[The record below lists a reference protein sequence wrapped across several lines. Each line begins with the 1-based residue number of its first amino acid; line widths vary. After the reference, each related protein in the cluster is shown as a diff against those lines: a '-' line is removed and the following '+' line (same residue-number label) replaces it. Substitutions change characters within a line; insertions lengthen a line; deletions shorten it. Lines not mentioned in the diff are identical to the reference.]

1 MTAYRMIGATTLA
14 LGLAAGPTADTAGAA
29 EYEFRMATIDT
40 ETGVYY
46 TNIAKPFAD
55 LVGELTG
62 GRVVIDPLP
71 AGTVGNIFK
80 LHEALEDGLVD
91 MVNWPTSFLGT
102 ADPTNAMVLGFPT
115 GLGTDSF
122 HAWLY
127 QGGGEELLTRH
138 RAETMGNFS
147 IVLGSGPSEWFAH
160 SHVPVTT
167 TEDLKGAKYRTLGN
181 WAAVVESGFG
191 AAPTTVPGT
200 EVYSMLEKKGIDM
213 AEYSMPS
220 ENWAKGYHEVAKYV
234 IYPGIHAPA
243 WAFELMMN
251 QETWDGL
258 PDDIKLA
265 IRTAAKL
272 VSYES
277 MDKIINADL
286 DAVAQI
292 TRRAE
297 EGKNELI
304 ELSPE
309 FQQKAREAAR
319 KWAEDAAAE
328 SAKAGN
334 EWPKKVADSI
344 FAFQD
349 RWLANSKYLVVD
361 RTD

>member
-1 MTAYRMIGATTLA
+1 MTAFRMIGTTAVA
-14 LGLAAGPTADTAGAA
+14 LGLTAGPIVGAASAA

-62 GRVVIDPLP
+62 GRVQIDPLP

-127 QGGGEELLTRH
+127 QGGGQELLTEH
-138 RAETMGNFS
+138 RADTMGNFS

-160 SHVPVTT
+160 SHVPVNETA
-167 TEDLKGAKYRTLGN
+167 DLAGAKYRTLGN
-181 WAAVVESGFG
+181 WAAVVESAFN
-191 AAPTTVPGT
+191 ASPTTVPGA

-220 ENWAKGYHEVAKYV
+220 ENWSKGYHEVAPYV

-243 WAFELMMN
+243 WAFELMMS
-251 QETWDGL
+251 QETWDEL
-258 PDDIKLA
+258 PEDIKLA

-272 VSYES
+272 VTYES
-277 MDKIINADL
+277 MDKIINADI
-286 DAVAQI
+286 DAVASIMQ
-292 TRRAE
+292 RAE

-304 ELSPE
+304 ELSDE
-309 FQQKAREAAR
+309 FQQESREAAR
-319 KWAEDAAAE
+319 KWAEDAAAAAAAE
-328 SAKAGN
+328 GN
-334 EWPKKVADSI
+334 EWPQKVADSI
-344 FAFQD
+344 FDFQD
-349 RWLANSKYLVVD
+349 RWLANSHYLVVD
-361 RTD
+361 RED

>member
-1 MTAYRMIGATTLA
+1 MTTFRMTGAA
-14 LGLAAGPTADTAGAA
+14 VIAFGLGVSTAGAA

-62 GRVVIDPLP
+62 GRVQIDPLP

-80 LHEALEDGLVD
+80 LHEALDDGLVD
-91 MVNWPTSFLGT
+91 MVNWPPSFLGT
-102 ADPTNAMVLGFPT
+102 ADPTNAMITGFPT

-127 QGGGEELLTRH
+127 QGGGEELLTEH

-160 SHVPVTT
+160 SQIPIRTT
-167 TEDLKGAKYRTLGN
+167 DDLKGAKYRTLGN
-181 WAAVVESGFG
+181 WAAVVESAFG
-191 AAPTTVPGT
+191 AAPTTVPGA

-213 AEYSMPS
+213 AEYSMPA
-220 ENWAKGYHEVAKYV
+220 ENWAKGYHEVAPYV

-243 WAFELMMN
+243 WAFELMMK

-265 IRTAAKL
+265 MRTAAKL
-272 VSYES
+272 VTYQSL
-277 MDKIINADL
+277 DKIIDADL
-286 DAVAQI
+286 DAVAKI
-292 TRRAE
+292 SERAA

-304 ELSPE
+304 ELSDE
-309 FQQKAREAAR
+309 FQQKSREAAR

-328 SAKAGN
+328 ATKSGN
-334 EWPKKVADSI
+334 EWPQKVADSI
-344 FAFQD
+344 FAYQD
-349 RWLANSKYLVVD
+349 RWIANSKYLVVD
-361 RTD
+361 HAD

>member
-1 MTAYRMIGATTLA
+1 MIADRMIGAAALA
-14 LGLAAGPTADTAGAA
+14 LALAAGNAGAA

-40 ETGVYY
+40 ETGTYY
-46 TNIAKPFAD
+46 TNIDKPFVD
-55 LVGELTG
+55 LVNQLTG

-80 LHEALEDGLVD
+80 LHEALNDGLVD

-102 ADPTNAMVLGFPT
+102 ADPTNAMVLGVPT
-115 GLGTDSF
+115 GLGVDSF

-127 QGGGEELLTRH
+127 QGGGEELLTQH

-160 SHVPVTT
+160 SHIPVRTV
-167 TEDLKGAKYRTLGN
+167 EDLQGAKFRTLGN
-181 WAAVVESGFG
+181 WAAVVETAFG
-191 AAPTTVPGT
+191 AAPTTVPGA

-220 ENWAKGYHEVAKYV
+220 ENWAKGYHEVAPYV

-243 WAFELMMN
+243 WAFELMMK
-251 QETWDGL
+251 QETWDEL

-272 VSYES
+272 VTYES
-277 MDKIINADL
+277 MDRIINADL
-286 DAVAQI
+286 DAVAKI
-292 TRRAE
+292 TERAA

-309 FQQKAREAAR
+309 FQQKSREAAR
-319 KWAEDAAAE
+319 EWAENAAAE
-328 SAKAGN
+328 AAKSGN
-334 EWPKKVADSI
+334 DWPQKVADSI
-344 FAFQD
+344 FVFQD
-349 RWLANSKYLVVD
+349 RWIANSKYLVVD
-361 RTD
+361 HAD

>member
-1 MTAYRMIGATTLA
+1 MTSLRTIGAAA
-14 LGLAAGPTADTAGAA
+14 LTAGLVAGAADAA

-46 TNIAKPFAD
+46 ANIARPFAD
-55 LVGELTG
+55 LVNQLTG

-115 GLGTDSF
+115 GLGVDSF

-127 QGGGEELLTRH
+127 QGGGEELLTQH

-160 SHVPVTT
+160 SHVPVET
-167 TEDLKGAKYRTLGN
+167 TEDLAGVKYRTLGN
-181 WAAVVESGFG
+181 WAAVVETGFA
-191 AAPTTVPGT
+191 AAPTTVPGA

-213 AEYSMPS
+213 AEYSMPA
-220 ENWAKGYHEVAKYV
+220 ENWAKGYHEVAPYV

-243 WAFELMMN
+243 WAFELMMK
-251 QETWDGL
+251 QETWDEL
-258 PDDIKLA
+258 PDDVKLA

-272 VSYES
+272 VTYES
-277 MDKIINADL
+277 MDRIINADL
-286 DAVAQI
+286 DAVAKI
-292 TRRAE
+292 TQRAE

-309 FQQKAREAAR
+309 FRQKSREAAR

-328 SAKAGN
+328 AAEAGN
-334 EWPKKVADSI
+334 AWPEKVAQSI
-344 FAFQD
+344 FDFQD
-349 RWLANSKYLVVD
+349 RWIANSKYLVVD
-361 RTD
+361 HSD